1 MQDSGAEREVDKH
14 KSSFLKL
21 FAEICKSLYITVSQ
35 CIDCGLLKMAHCRL
49 KKKKTVYDS
58 AVPFFWSWGKT
69 KKKRISLVQMSCQ
82 RPRPGAGS
90 YLLLQERENLAHLT
104 CELVPLWTLVLFQI
118 V

>member
-69 KKKRISLVQMSCQ
+69 KKKKKNQSRSDVLSKASSWCRILFIA
-82 RPRPGAGS
+82 PR
-90 YLLLQERENLAHLT
+90 ERESCTSDL
-104 CELVPLWTLVLFQI
+104 
-118 V
+118 